1 MAAGLAAGDPLRDD
15 PKVHRPQRRLVMKL
29 TLRSLFL
36 LIAVILFVAAAIGSD
51 LKGISLSWLG
61 MAFFAGSF
69 LVPETSLGRR

>member
-1 MAAGLAAGDPLRDD
+1 
-15 PKVHRPQRRLVMKL
+15 MKL